1 MPSLSKQ
8 ILDYVPEGKVVDRA
22 QIALDADYDS
32 IGRVLR
38 KLVDDGKLVR
48 VGRGRYRRRA
58 RGSTMS
64 SNSIAD
70 RVARRVARSKRNVF
84 LRRDF
89 ETFGSYDAVGRA
101 LRRVTEEGRLVLD
114 ALRALERRL
123 SDVTRD
129 DPAYATLV
137 DNLRD
142 TPLPTAAP

>member
-58 RGSTMS
+58 RGSPMS
-64 SNSIAD
+64 LHLLAE
-70 RVARRVARSKRNVF
+70 RVARRVARSTRNVF
-84 LRRDF
+84 LRRAF
-89 ETFGSYDAVGRA
+89 ATVGCSFAVGSTLGA
-101 LRRVTEEGRLVLD
+101 VTQGGT
-114 ALRALERRL
+114 
-123 SDVTRD
+123 S
-129 DPAYATLV
+129 
-137 DNLRD
+137 
-142 TPLPTAAP
+142 AP